1 MIHTLVGDIPRR
13 EFMLSGHNG
22 CQGCGPALA
31 VRHLIKISG
40 PEAIIVIPASCWSII
55 SGVEPF
61 HSLKTVVLHCPF
73 PSAAA
78 TGAGIKKGLGAT
90 GDTRTQVIVLAGDGA
105 TFDIGL
111 QGLSGVAERN
121 EDIIYVCYDNEA
133 YMNTGTQRSSASPYG
148 SLSTTTPAPAA
159 KSSPKKDIMKIVAAH
174 EVPYAATANIAYPGD
189 LLAKMRR
196 AMQIKGFRFLH
207 VFTPCMQGWGS
218 PVEHTVK
225 LARLAVLT
233 RLFPLYEVENGER
246 YRINYFPEEHLSVQ
260 AYLEGQK
267 RFSSLREAD
276 LARMQG
282 RIDRAWQ
289 ALCQKAGVNPALP
302 LPRT

>member
-1 MIHTLVGDIPRR
+1 MIHTLVGDIPRQ
-13 EFMLSGHNG
+13 ESMLGGHNG

-78 TGAGIKKGLGAT
+78 TGAGIKKGLEAT

-148 SLSTTTPAPAA
+148 SHSTTTPAPQI
-159 KSSPKKDIMKIVAAH
+159 KSSPKKDIMKIVEAH
-174 EVPYAATANIAYPGD
+174 EIPYAATANIAYPGD
-189 LLAKMRR
+189 MLAKMRR
-196 AMQIKGFRFLH
+196 AMQVKGFRFLH
-207 VFTPCMQGWGS
+207 IFTPCMQGWGS
-218 PVEHTVK
+218 PIEFTVK

-233 RLFPLYEVENGER
+233 RLFPLYEVEDGEH
-246 YRINYFPEEHLSVQ
+246 YRINYLPEEYMPIQ

-267 RFSSLREAD
+267 RFSSLQVED
-276 LARMQG
+276 TVLLQD
-282 RIDRAWQ
+282 RIERNWQ
-289 ALCQKAGVNPALP
+289 ALCQKAGVPSI
-302 LPRT
+302 